1 MNNNINNVVV
11 RRMTMGDIS
20 FVAQIEKESFSMPWS
35 EKSFTDALA
44 DKNNIYVVALVDDNI
59 VGYCGMW
66 GCAGEGQIYNVCVTK
81 AMRGKGVGGELF
93 RAFIDEGI
101 KAGLSAFTLEVRVSN
116 QSAIRL
122 YEKCGF
128 ENAGIRKNFYD
139 NPKEDA
145 MIMWK
150 YL

>member
-1 MNNNINNVVV
+1 MNNNIVV
-11 RRMTMGDIS
+11 RRMVREDIS
-20 FVAQIEKESFSMPWS
+20 KVAQIERDSFSMPWS

-44 DKNNIYVVALVDDNI
+44 DENNIYVVATVEGDI

-81 AMRGKGVGGELF
+81 EMRGKGIGGALF
-93 RAFIDEGI
+93 RGFLDEGI
-101 KAGLSAFTLEVRVSN
+101 NAGLNAFTLEVRVSN
-116 QSAIRL
+116 ESAIRL

-145 MIMWK
+145 MIMWR